1 LVLKDLTQEMH
12 REEDR
17 RMHAR
22 AAKLLAG
29 FVVLLATGCGD
40 GDKAERPS
48 PTPPPSHAAGSGLSE
63 DALLAVHDEFV
74 TCVQDQDSLGIAA
87 HYSGG
92 RAVSDQEGLGGTE
105 YDDRLSAP
113 KTLARL
119 TKAGKVQYVGLR
131 ADRTNRP
138 GTPDLDVFIFVSES
152 EAAAQKGAL
161 AQEAGASADQQGLFV
176 SVPLHA
182 AKAKF
187 REASSKALT
196 ECEARA
202 QAQAS

>member
-1 LVLKDLTQEMH
+1 
-12 REEDR
+12 
-17 RMHAR
+17 MHAR
-22 AAKLLAG
+22 AATLLAG
-29 FVVLLATGCGD
+29 FVVLLATGCGN

-48 PTPPPSHAAGSGLSE
+48 PTRTASQAAGGLSG

-92 RAVSDQEGLGGTE
+92 RAVSDREGVGGAE
-105 YDDRLSAP
+105 YDDQLSAP

-119 TKAGKVQYVGLR
+119 TKTGKAQYVGLR

-138 GTPDLDVFIFVSES
+138 GTPDLDVLIFASKS
-152 EAAAQKGAL
+152 DAAAQKGAL
-161 AQEAGASADQQGLFV
+161 AQEAGVSADQEGLFV

-182 AKAKF
+182 ATAKF
-187 REASSKALT
+187 RGASSKALE

-202 QAQAS
+202 QTQAS